1 MDKDKA
7 WKQIDL
13 LLTKYTMDMILISM
27 LSGLVINLITYL
39 SGKFNVSKTYV
50 SVGLSIFLWVVL
62 YVWQMIINKY
72 PLQWEQIVWFAS
84 WAYAMS
90 QCVYSLFKKWWISLK

>member
-1 MDKDKA
+1 MDKDQA
-7 WKQIDL
+7 GKQI
-13 LLTKYTMDMILISM
+13 ILIIKNIKMDLILVSA

-39 SGKFNVSKTYV
+39 SWKFNISKTYV
-50 SVGLSIFLWVVL
+50 SVVLSIFLWVVL

-84 WAYAMS
+84 WSYTMS
-90 QCVYSLFKKWWISLK
+90 QVVYNLYQKLIEK

>member
-1 MDKDKA
+1 MDKDQA
-7 WKQIDL
+7 GKQIVLIIKNIKMDL
-13 LLTKYTMDMILISM
+13 ILVSA

-39 SGKFNVSKTYV
+39 SWKFNVSKTYV
-50 SVGLSIFLWVVL
+50 SVGLAIFLWVVL

-84 WAYAMS
+84 WSYAMS
-90 QCVYSLFKKWWISLK
+90 QIVYNLYQKLIEK